1 MNIYII
7 IKTDTHIIFNIFMN
21 KFLLLLGVILVLSY
35 GSGTT
40 LYLDEE
46 VTLDVAKGKFNMLTN
61 QRIKFKRS

>member
-1 MNIYII
+1 
-7 IKTDTHIIFNIFMN
+7 MN

-46 VTLDVAKGKFNMLTN
+46 VTLDVAKGKSNMLTN